1 MSEAWLWSQA
11 SRKPC
16 CESTND
22 NPCLH
27 MTSENPL
34 EPSLC
39 QVAPA
44 SVVCQMEMVSEL
56 HPCEPPV
63 FSQPSLSLT
72 KEISGLGRRVGTR
85 GRCTQG
91 APLSLER
98 SRYRSAT
105 SAQTTSVEGAR
116 SWA

>member
-39 QVAPA
+39 QDAPA

-72 KEISGLGRRVGTR
+72 NEISGLGRPEGSR
-85 GRCTQG
+85 GRWTPG
-91 APLSLER
+91 APPSVDRLWPP
-98 SRYRSAT
+98 SAT
-105 SAQTTSVEGAR
+105 SS
-116 SWA
+116 